1 MQDDPFARA
10 VARAEAAEQ
19 AERRTNVSAQTR
31 SLAARALRIHAAV
44 FVAVNVLIIA
54 IWLTTWQLADG
65 TSYPWFM
72 WPLLGWGIGLVA
84 HWAATPRGRD

>member
-19 AERRTNVSAQTR
+19 AERRSSLSGQTR
-31 SLAARALRIHAAV
+31 SLAQRGLRVHAAV
-44 FVAVNVLIIA
+44 FVAVNVLLFA

-65 TSYPWFM
+65 TSYPWFI

-84 HWAATPRGRD
+84 HWAATPKRRT